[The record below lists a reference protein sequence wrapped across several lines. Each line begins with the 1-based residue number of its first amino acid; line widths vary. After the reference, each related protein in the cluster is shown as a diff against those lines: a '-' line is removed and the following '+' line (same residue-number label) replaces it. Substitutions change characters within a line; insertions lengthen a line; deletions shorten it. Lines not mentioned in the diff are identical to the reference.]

1 MRCCTPSRF
10 FLHQCQW
17 LMQARENLVRGDEAG
32 TARAR
37 QLIEETIALDPHYA
51 QACMYMGGTHI

>member
-1 MRCCTPSRF
+1 
-10 FLHQCQW
+10 
-17 LMQARENLVRGDEAG
+17 MQARENLVRGDEAG